1 MDTAWKKILDLYFA
15 QHDGRQIIYHQIASF
30 NHFMDFDVVD
40 TILRSCP
47 IRVVGSP
54 DLTLT
59 GTTRAAA
66 GTAGT
71 AIRVTVEDATG
82 TPSGTAPATALP
94 GGKAPGGGPPREVEV
109 IVKFQNVSIRKPTI
123 FENNGALT
131 PMYPNDA
138 RLRNFTYAAPVYLDI
153 DVTTT
158 MTDPGKG
165 TKETRTRTLTKV
177 LAGKIPVMVGSKYCL
192 LSESPEKHPRE
203 LGECSADPF
212 GYFIIQGGERVILSQ
227 ERMAENRMFVFRN
240 NKAKHKEAEIIECK
254 SIGPD
259 NEGVPKNIA
268 VKIIYNPKL
277 ATGPEHIRMTLPR
290 IKAEIPLFIMF
301 RALGIESDKGILE
314 LIMGAAHS
322 DYDMIFQEC
331 IYESAE
337 IRTKQAAQDYL
348 QKHLGSGGG
357 IREQLS
363 ASTLASYKAPKDKL
377 IGEILAEEFLPHI
390 GGSEMMYEKACF
402 LAAMTKKVLDVYH
415 NKLPCDDRDAY
426 PNKKVEHPGNL
437 LGNLFRFY
445 FGTKVIKDMKST
457 IVKEIHNGAWKASG
471 KFENIINTTNVYKIL
486 KTTIVDVGMK
496 SSLATGN
503 FASGKMGTKS
513 GISQVM
519 NRLTFLSGISHL
531 RRLSTPIEKTGK
543 LIPPRKLHNSQFG
556 YICPA
561 ETPEGHSVGV
571 VKNLA
576 STANVTLPSSPN
588 PVLRVLYDELKMK
601 HLNETTA
608 LERRDLLRVFVN
620 GAWIGTLGTSAQA
633 ASAVKSLVIAKR
645 SGRMHIFTSIVY
657 KSSTNEVWMN
667 TEGGRIVRPLFVGAT
682 IREILSTGL
691 THPWTFCTS
700 WNDLMRWVSP
710 AGNHLLE
717 FVDAGESEG
726 LYISKTLGTLAKDHT
741 HLEIHPSVII
751 GTMGSN
757 IPFPDHNQSP
767 RNSYQAAMGK
777 QAMGVYAL
785 NFTERLDTMSNLLC
799 YTARPLVSP
808 YMSKYY
814 RAQDMPSGYNII
826 VAIMTYGGYNQ
837 EDSVMI
843 NRAALD
849 RGLFR
854 SIFYRTYKDEEKKN
868 QASGEEERFCK
879 PDVSLTKHMKL
890 ANYEKLAADG
900 IVPENVFVDNDDIL
914 IGKVVP
920 IRLRA
925 VEGAMAAGVSHSSL
939 ASMSAAA
946 AAAAVEAVGGKRY
959 RDSSKLLRNNETG
972 YVDKIYRGRN
982 GEGFSFVKI
991 RVRSERI
998 PTIGDKFCCY
1008 DPQTEIL
1015 TSSGWKFFPDL
1026 TTEDKV
1032 ATLQEVGDQKVLEY
1046 QAPQEVMNYDF
1057 DGDMYRVESGQV
1069 DLMVTKNHRM
1079 YVSHTRTNPKTYKIQ
1094 LAEEIY
1100 GSRRYYK
1107 KDVDNY
1113 VPPVMT
1119 NSKNL
1124 CYLNKETGATMTEPQ
1139 SFMIDDFKMPINDW
1153 LVFFGIWIAEGWV
1166 HGTTLIVSAFKER
1179 VRKALDDICE
1189 RNNIKITASRD
1200 PRFERTMPAGENTS
1214 YHIVHTMIRQY
1225 LKPLSVG
1232 AVNKSLPEWAWY
1244 LTTEQSR
1251 QLINGMMLGDG
1262 HDMKNGTRRYDTS
1275 SKQLK
1280 DDFQKLCL
1288 HAGYSANYFVK
1299 CEAGHTT
1306 TIKDPR
1312 RAGETITTT
1321 TEAYRLTIVESQN
1334 QPLVNKNIK
1343 PDGTDR
1349 LDSYVKYT
1357 GKVYCCRVNGP
1368 GVVYVRRNGV
1378 PVWCGQSRHGQKGTC
1393 GLILEPE
1400 DMPQTSSG
1408 IVPDIIINPHCIPSR
1423 MTIAHLMETLM
1434 GRIGCEIGA
1443 VGDGSPFTDVSVD
1456 GLARTLRDDL
1466 GLEPYTNE
1474 VMYCG
1479 TTGKQMKTS
1488 IFMGPIFY
1496 QRLKHMVDDKIHC
1509 LTPDHDVLTT
1519 KGWKPIAE
1527 VTLDD
1532 KVATLQQG
1540 KVCYEHPI
1548 KTFDYDYVGKMYQVQ
1563 TQQIDLKVTP
1573 NHRMWVGTPYGRQKV
1588 WNWGFHEAKDIQ
1600 GKHVKYQKDGLWEK
1614 EPYQFVL
1621 PAQGKHEAR
1630 ALDMDAWLTF
1640 FGIWIAEGWAS
1651 LKSQIGLA
1659 VNKERVKSA
1668 LSVIMDKLEIPY
1680 RYEPLAEKVTISHSQ
1695 LRQYLIP
1702 LSPGAK
1708 NKYLPDWV
1716 WELDAEQSK
1725 KLIAGLLL
1733 GDGHTT
1739 ASGSIIYSTS
1749 SRKLADDVQRLCLH
1763 AGWSANIRLHTLA
1776 GSPYTIGDHSGFT
1789 TADLLSVRIIR
1800 AKNRPAV
1807 NHGHVYEQQIQSER
1821 MMDYDGKV
1829 HCLEVPGNVFY
1840 VRRSGM
1846 PVWTGNSRSSGP
1858 LVMLTRQ
1865 PAEGRARDGGLRF
1878 GEMERDCG
1886 TEEMQVLTNKGFL
1899 FLHDFEA
1906 MHDDKSLLVASYD
1919 TITKE
1924 LIYESMNELIVKPA
1938 KEQTM
1943 IEFAYEQ
1950 DSSIVM
1956 TPRHDMYV
1964 KQSTDYQKV
1973 KAASLLSVD
1982 SNGHVNMLCYTPSTM
1997 KLYETTLNQAHDIKE
2012 ITYTGRTWCVNVPHG
2027 FIVARRAETKDDV
2040 VIKASVPVIM
2050 GNCIVAHGA
2059 SEFLKEI
2066 MMEKA
2071 DNFQCFICKSCGLL
2085 GQVNPKAGIFKCTSC
2100 EGVTDFAQIR
2110 VPYAYKLFLQ
2120 ELESM
2125 SICSRILPE
2134 SRLRMISNSAS
2145 LMPEPTATKS
2155 V

>member
-1 MDTAWKKILDLYFA
+1 METAWKKILDLYFA

-165 TKETRTRTLTKV
+165 TKETRTRTLTRV

-212 GYFIIQGGERVILSQ
+212 GYFIIQGGERIILSQ

-277 ATGPEHIRMTLPR
+277 VTGPEHIRVTLPR

-301 RALGIESDKGILE
+301 RALGVESDKSILE
-314 LIMGAAHS
+314 LIMGSVHS

-331 IYESAE
+331 IMEATE
-337 IRTKQAAQDYL
+337 ICTKQAAQDYL

-363 ASTLASYKAPKDKL
+363 ASTLSISKAPKERL
-377 IGEILAEEFLPHI
+377 ISEIIAEEFLPHI
-390 GGSEMMYEKACF
+390 GGAEMMYEKACF

-457 IVKEIHNGAWKASG
+457 IVKEIHNGSWKASG

-503 FASGKMGTKS
+503 FASGKMGTKT

-543 LIPPRKLHNSQFG
+543 LIPPRKLHNSQIG

-576 STANVTLPSSPN
+576 STANITLPSSPN
-588 PVLRVLYDELKMK
+588 PILKVLYDELKMK
-601 HLNETTA
+601 HLAETTSIG
-608 LERRDLLRVFVN
+608 RKDLLRVFVN
-620 GAWIGTLGTSAQA
+620 GAWIGTLGESANA
-633 ASAVKSLVIAKR
+633 YRSVRALTIAKR
-645 SGRMHIFTSIVY
+645 SGRIHPYTSIVY
-657 KSSTNEVWMN
+657 KSTMNEVWMN
-667 TEGGRIVRPLFVGAT
+667 TEGGRIVRPLFVGET
-682 IREILSTGL
+682 IREILNTGCER
-691 THPWTFCTS
+691 PWEFCTS

-710 AGNHLLE
+710 AGNHLME

-726 LYISKTLGTLAKDHT
+726 LYISKTLGTLAADHT
-741 HLEIHPSVII
+741 HLEIHPSVIL

-767 RNSYQAAMGK
+767 RNSYQCLAATEKVHMADGTERTIQDVVVGDSVVVMDVATGRPKISKVVYHYVRNTKKIIYTLKTMSGRTITATEDHKFLTPSGWKPVDKLIPGDTMGVYLTPEVASMDISDTLVLDQAMFEAQMLAKGVSPKLVARHAEILTSAHLLPLVSRHPMLPTLARMCGFIETDGSLNVYNKLHGGPTAQVQAHFGDKADAQMFEDDVAACGLDPIMPKESIREIHDSTIHTWAVCHNGALASLFVALGVNCGKLTESARLPLPAWVSTGSRLVKREYVAGFQGGDGCRIRWNRMKESGWNMVCAATTQQTQPEFVPALNAYMSTIAGLLREFGVDVQVMAPTHVPDTDNRVVCGYKIRDAFTNLITYYDRIGYRYDSAKQAVSGTNVFYLKSLQVMNQMRVDRITRLRQMYDADTPRKTIAAALEMTMADVGAAIRSYKAGRIISAAKDRLTMEDYRKLVHTQGLVLYEPIVSKVRLAEQVPISDITVLDDNHSFITTGGIVSSNCAMGK

-814 RAQDMPSGYNII
+814 RAQDMPSGNNII

-854 SIFYRTYKDEEKKN
+854 SVFYRTYKDEEKKN

-879 PDVSLTKHMKL
+879 PDVSLTKQMKL
-890 ANYEKLAADG
+890 ANYEKLGADG
-900 IVPENVFVDNDDIL
+900 IVPENTFVDNDDIL

-959 RDSSKLLRNNETG
+959 RDASKLLRNNETG
-972 YVDKIYRGRN
+972 FVDKIYRGRN

-1015 TSSGWKFFPDL
+1015 TSSGWKFFSEL
-1026 TTEDKV
+1026 TMEDKV
-1032 ATLQEVGDQKVLEY
+1032 ATLQEVGGKKVLEY
-1046 QAPQEVMNYDF
+1046 QEPKKLMRYDYN
-1057 DGDMYRVESGQV
+1057 GKMYKVESGQV
-1069 DLMVTKNHRM
+1069 DLMVTPNHRM
-1079 YVSHTRTNPKTYKIQ
+1079 YVSHTRTKPKTFKIQ

-1107 KDVDNY
+1107 KNVDGFT
-1113 VPPVMT
+1113 PPVME

-1124 CYLNKETGATMTEPQ
+1124 CYKNRETGTIMSEPQ
-1139 SFMIDDFKMPINDW
+1139 SFMIGDFSMPINDW
-1153 LVFFGIWIAEGWV
+1153 LVFFGIWIAEGCV
-1166 HGTTLIVSAFKER
+1166 SGRVLIITAFKER
-1179 VRKALDDICE
+1179 VRKAIDDICE
-1189 RNNIKITASRD
+1189 RNEIKVIRTRD
-1200 PRFERTMPAGENTS
+1200 NRFERQTEEPGPNC
-1214 YHIVHTMIRQY
+1214 YHVSQTTIRKY
-1225 LKPLSVG
+1225 LMPLSVG
-1232 AVNKSLPEWAWY
+1232 AVNKYLPDWVWS

-1251 QLINGMMLGDG
+1251 ILIHGMMLGDG

-1280 DDFQKLCL
+1280 DDFQRLCL
-1288 HAGYSANYFVK
+1288 HAGYSANAYIK
-1299 CEAGHTT
+1299 CEAGYTA

-1312 RAGETITTT
+1312 RAGETITCTT
-1321 TEAYRLTIVESQN
+1321 DAYRITIVETQN
-1334 QPLVNKNIK
+1334 EPLVNKNIK
-1343 PDGTDR
+1343 PDGTGR
-1349 LDSYVKYT
+1349 LDSYVDYT
-1357 GKVYCCRVNGP
+1357 GEVFCCQVDGP
-1368 GVVYVRRNGV
+1368 GVVYVRRNGI
-1378 PVWCGQSRHGQKGTC
+1378 PVWSGNSRHGQKGTC
-1393 GLILEPE
+1393 GMILEPE
-1400 DMPQTSSG
+1400 DMPQTASG

-1434 GRIGCEIGA
+1434 GRIGAEIGA

-1496 QRLKHMVDDKIHC
+1496 QRLKHMVDDKIH
-1509 LTPDHDVLTT
+1509 
-1519 KGWKPIAE
+1519 
-1527 VTLDD
+1527 
-1532 KVATLQQG
+1532 
-1540 KVCYEHPI
+1540 
-1548 KTFDYDYVGKMYQVQ
+1548 
-1563 TQQIDLKVTP
+1563 
-1573 NHRMWVGTPYGRQKV
+1573 
-1588 WNWGFHEAKDIQ
+1588 
-1600 GKHVKYQKDGLWEK
+1600 
-1614 EPYQFVL
+1614 
-1621 PAQGKHEAR
+1621 
-1630 ALDMDAWLTF
+1630 
-1640 FGIWIAEGWAS
+1640 
-1651 LKSQIGLA
+1651 
-1659 VNKERVKSA
+1659 
-1668 LSVIMDKLEIPY
+1668 
-1680 RYEPLAEKVTISHSQ
+1680 
-1695 LRQYLIP
+1695 
-1702 LSPGAK
+1702 
-1708 NKYLPDWV
+1708 
-1716 WELDAEQSK
+1716 
-1725 KLIAGLLL
+1725 
-1733 GDGHTT
+1733 
-1739 ASGSIIYSTS
+1739 
-1749 SRKLADDVQRLCLH
+1749 
-1763 AGWSANIRLHTLA
+1763 
-1776 GSPYTIGDHSGFT
+1776 
-1789 TADLLSVRIIR
+1789 
-1800 AKNRPAV
+1800 
-1807 NHGHVYEQQIQSER
+1807 
-1821 MMDYDGKV
+1821 
-1829 HCLEVPGNVFY
+1829 
-1840 VRRSGM
+1840 
-1846 PVWTGNSRSSGP
+1846 SRSSGP

-1878 GEMERDCG
+1878 GEMERD
-1886 TEEMQVLTNKGFL
+1886 
-1899 FLHDFEA
+1899 
-1906 MHDDKSLLVASYD
+1906 
-1919 TITKE
+1919 
-1924 LIYESMNELIVKPA
+1924 
-1938 KEQTM
+1938 
-1943 IEFAYEQ
+1943 
-1950 DSSIVM
+1950 
-1956 TPRHDMYV
+1956 
-1964 KQSTDYQKV
+1964 
-1973 KAASLLSVD
+1973 
-1982 SNGHVNMLCYTPSTM
+1982 
-1997 KLYETTLNQAHDIKE
+1997 
-2012 ITYTGRTWCVNVPHG
+2012 
-2027 FIVARRAETKDDV
+2027 
-2040 VIKASVPVIM
+2040 
-2050 GNCIVAHGA
+2050 CIVAHGA

-2100 EGVTDFAQIR
+2100 EGVTEFAQVR

-2125 SICSRILPE
+2125 SICSRVLPE
-2134 SRLRMISNSAS
+2134 SRLRMIANSAA
-2145 LMPEPTATKS
+2145 LMPDVQATKTA
-2155 V
+2155 

>member
-1 MDTAWKKILDLYFA
+1 MENAWKRILDLYFA
-15 QHDGRQIIYHQIASF
+15 QHDNRQIIYHQIASF

-71 AIRVTVEDATG
+71 AIRVTVEETTG

-138 RLRNFTYAAPVYLDI
+138 RLRNFTYAAPVYLDM

-158 MTDPGKG
+158 LTDPGKG
-165 TKETRTRTLTKV
+165 TKETRTRTLTRV

-212 GYFIIQGGERVILSQ
+212 GYFIIQGGERIILSQ

-277 ATGPEHIRMTLPR
+277 ATGPEHIRVTLPR
-290 IKAEIPLFIMF
+290 IKAELPLFIMF
-301 RALGIESDKGILE
+301 RALGVESDKSIIE
-314 LIMGAAHS
+314 LIMGDVHN
-322 DYDMIFQEC
+322 DYEMIFQEC
-331 IYESAE
+331 IMEAAD
-337 IRTKQAAQDYL
+337 IRGKQPAQDYL

-363 ASTLASYKAPKDKL
+363 ASTLATYKAPREKL
-377 IGEILAEEFLPHI
+377 ISEILAEEFLPHI
-390 GGSEMMYEKACF
+390 GGADMMYEKACF

-415 NKLPCDDRDAY
+415 NKIPYDDRDGY

-457 IVKEIHNGAWKASG
+457 IVKEIHNGSWKASG

-486 KTTIVDVGMK
+486 KTTIVEVGMK

-503 FASGKMGTKS
+503 FASGKMGTKT

-543 LIPPRKLHNSQFG
+543 LIPPRKLHNSQYGF
-556 YICPA
+556 ICPA

-576 STANVTLPSSPN
+576 STANITLPSSPN
-588 PVLRVLYDELKMK
+588 PVLKVLYDELKMK
-601 HLNETTA
+601 HLAETTA
-608 LERRDLLRVFVN
+608 IERRDLLRVFIN
-620 GAWIGTLGTSAQA
+620 GAWVGTLGG
-633 ASAVKSLVIAKR
+633 SAVAFKAVQALVTAKR
-645 SGRMHIFTSIVY
+645 AGRVHPYTSIVY
-657 KSSTNEVWMN
+657 KPSPNEVWIN
-667 TEGGRIVRPLFVGAT
+667 TEGGRLVRPLFIGET
-682 IREILSTGL
+682 IREVLSTNCQK
-691 THPWTFCTS
+691 PWEVCDS
-700 WNDLMRWVSP
+700 WNDLLRWVSP
-710 AGNHLLE
+710 KGNHLIE
-717 FVDAGESEG
+717 FVDAGESEN
-726 LYISKTLGTLAKDHT
+726 LYIAKTLGTLDSEHT

-879 PDVSLTKHMKL
+879 PDGSLTKHMKL

-900 IVPENVFVDNDDIL
+900 IIPENTYVDNDDIL

-959 RDSSKLLRNNETG
+959 RDASKMLRNNETG
-972 YVDKIYRGRN
+972 FVDKIYRGRN

-998 PTIGDKFCCY
+998 PTIGDKFC
-1008 DPQTEIL
+1008 
-1015 TSSGWKFFPDL
+1015 
-1026 TTEDKV
+1026 
-1032 ATLQEVGDQKVLEY
+1032 
-1046 QAPQEVMNYDF
+1046 
-1057 DGDMYRVESGQV
+1057 
-1069 DLMVTKNHRM
+1069 
-1079 YVSHTRTNPKTYKIQ
+1079 
-1094 LAEEIY
+1094 
-1100 GSRRYYK
+1100 
-1107 KDVDNY
+1107 
-1113 VPPVMT
+1113 
-1119 NSKNL
+1119 
-1124 CYLNKETGATMTEPQ
+1124 
-1139 SFMIDDFKMPINDW
+1139 
-1153 LVFFGIWIAEGWV
+1153 
-1166 HGTTLIVSAFKER
+1166 
-1179 VRKALDDICE
+1179 
-1189 RNNIKITASRD
+1189 
-1200 PRFERTMPAGENTS
+1200 
-1214 YHIVHTMIRQY
+1214 
-1225 LKPLSVG
+1225 
-1232 AVNKSLPEWAWY
+1232 
-1244 LTTEQSR
+1244 
-1251 QLINGMMLGDG
+1251 
-1262 HDMKNGTRRYDTS
+1262 
-1275 SKQLK
+1275 
-1280 DDFQKLCL
+1280 
-1288 HAGYSANYFVK
+1288 
-1299 CEAGHTT
+1299 
-1306 TIKDPR
+1306 
-1312 RAGETITTT
+1312 
-1321 TEAYRLTIVESQN
+1321 
-1334 QPLVNKNIK
+1334 
-1343 PDGTDR
+1343 
-1349 LDSYVKYT
+1349 
-1357 GKVYCCRVNGP
+1357 
-1368 GVVYVRRNGV
+1368 
-1378 PVWCGQSRHGQKGTC
+1378 SRHGQKGTV
-1393 GLILEPE
+1393 GMILEPE
-1400 DMPQTSSG
+1400 DMPQTASG

-1434 GRIGCEIGA
+1434 GRVGAEIGA

-1456 GLARTLRDDL
+1456 GLSKMLRDDL
-1466 GLEPYTNE
+1466 HLEPYTNE

-1496 QRLKHMVDDKIHC
+1496 QRLKHMVDDKIH
-1509 LTPDHDVLTT
+1509 
-1519 KGWKPIAE
+1519 
-1527 VTLDD
+1527 
-1532 KVATLQQG
+1532 
-1540 KVCYEHPI
+1540 
-1548 KTFDYDYVGKMYQVQ
+1548 
-1563 TQQIDLKVTP
+1563 
-1573 NHRMWVGTPYGRQKV
+1573 
-1588 WNWGFHEAKDIQ
+1588 
-1600 GKHVKYQKDGLWEK
+1600 
-1614 EPYQFVL
+1614 
-1621 PAQGKHEAR
+1621 
-1630 ALDMDAWLTF
+1630 
-1640 FGIWIAEGWAS
+1640 
-1651 LKSQIGLA
+1651 
-1659 VNKERVKSA
+1659 
-1668 LSVIMDKLEIPY
+1668 
-1680 RYEPLAEKVTISHSQ
+1680 
-1695 LRQYLIP
+1695 
-1702 LSPGAK
+1702 
-1708 NKYLPDWV
+1708 
-1716 WELDAEQSK
+1716 
-1725 KLIAGLLL
+1725 
-1733 GDGHTT
+1733 
-1739 ASGSIIYSTS
+1739 
-1749 SRKLADDVQRLCLH
+1749 
-1763 AGWSANIRLHTLA
+1763 
-1776 GSPYTIGDHSGFT
+1776 
-1789 TADLLSVRIIR
+1789 
-1800 AKNRPAV
+1800 
-1807 NHGHVYEQQIQSER
+1807 
-1821 MMDYDGKV
+1821 
-1829 HCLEVPGNVFY
+1829 
-1840 VRRSGM
+1840 
-1846 PVWTGNSRSSGP
+1846 SRSSGP

-1878 GEMERDCG
+1878 GEMERDC
-1886 TEEMQVLTNKGFL
+1886 M
-1899 FLHDFEA
+1899 
-1906 MHDDKSLLVASYD
+1906 
-1919 TITKE
+1919 
-1924 LIYESMNELIVKPA
+1924 
-1938 KEQTM
+1938 
-1943 IEFAYEQ
+1943 
-1950 DSSIVM
+1950 
-1956 TPRHDMYV
+1956 
-1964 KQSTDYQKV
+1964 
-1973 KAASLLSVD
+1973 
-1982 SNGHVNMLCYTPSTM
+1982 
-1997 KLYETTLNQAHDIKE
+1997 
-2012 ITYTGRTWCVNVPHG
+2012 
-2027 FIVARRAETKDDV
+2027 
-2040 VIKASVPVIM
+2040 
-2050 GNCIVAHGA
+2050 VAHGA

-2066 MMEKA
+2066 MMEKS
-2071 DNFQCFICKSCGLL
+2071 DNFQCFVCKSCGLL
-2085 GQVNPKAGIFKCTSC
+2085 GQVNPRAGIYKCTSC
-2100 EGVTDFAQIR
+2100 DAVTDFCQIR

-2134 SRLRMISNSAS
+2134 SRLRTIANEAS
-2145 LMPEPTATKS
+2145 LMPEPAAFIKATL
-2155 V
+2155 